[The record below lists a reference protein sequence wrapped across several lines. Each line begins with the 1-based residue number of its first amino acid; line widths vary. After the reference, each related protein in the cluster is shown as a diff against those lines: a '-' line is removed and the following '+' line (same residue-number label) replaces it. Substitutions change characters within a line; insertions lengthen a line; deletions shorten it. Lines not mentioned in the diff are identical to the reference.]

1 MMGLT
6 QPHDDVI
13 KWNIFRVTGPCAG
26 NSPVTGEF
34 SSQRPVMRG
43 FEIFFDLRLNTRLCQ
58 QLRLRWFETSSHS
71 LWRHCDVL
79 NYSSCFTES
88 QLWFDLDIYLFI
100 YLCIDLVFHYLFIS
114 AEAESGVLEKTLRYA
129 TGLRELPPL
138 GINPRP
144 SLAFRHPDYFESE
157 DASKEYPIANTCANV
172 LHLPIISRYDT
183 FKERVLAALTVVVF
197 TNEWL
202 SLPCHSYCCLYV
214 LPNCTVLIQP
224 WSCLKKKMCYI
235 FSPKYHV
242 CSAGGIFPRC
252 RT

>member
-1 MMGLT
+1 M
-6 QPHDDVI
+6 
-13 KWNIFRVTGPCAG
+13 
-26 NSPVTGEF
+26 
-34 SSQRPVMRG
+34 
-43 FEIFFDLRLNTRLCQ
+43 
-58 QLRLRWFETSSHS
+58 
-71 LWRHCDVL
+71 L

-100 YLCIDLVFHYLFIS
+100 YLLIDLVILHYLFIS

-144 SLAFRHPDYFESE
+144 SLAFRHRDYLDPE

-202 SLPCHSYCCLYV
+202 SLHCHSYCCLYV
-214 LPNCTVLIQP
+214 LPNWTVLIQA
-224 WSCLKKKMCYI
+224 WSCLKKKCVIYFLRSIMYAQLGVFSTVPNLAYHTYI
-235 FSPKYHV
+235 NRLNNFFKTETTTVYVFGAHLYITNGQIDSWL
-242 CSAGGIFPRC
+242 
-252 RT
+252 

>member
-1 MMGLT
+1 M
-6 QPHDDVI
+6 
-13 KWNIFRVTGPCAG
+13 
-26 NSPVTGEF
+26 
-34 SSQRPVMRG
+34 
-43 FEIFFDLRLNTRLCQ
+43 
-58 QLRLRWFETSSHS
+58 
-71 LWRHCDVL
+71 L

-88 QLWFDLDIYLFI
+88 QLWFDLDIYL
-100 YLCIDLVFHYLFIS
+100 LIDLVFLHYLFIS

-144 SLAFRHPDYFESE
+144 SLAFRHPDYLDPE

-214 LPNCTVLIQP
+214 LPNWTVLIQA
-224 WSCLKKKMCYI
+224 WSCLKKKCVIYFLRSIMYAQLGVFFHVPNLAYHTYI
-235 FSPKYHV
+235 NRLNNFFKTETTTVYV
-242 CSAGGIFPRC
+242 FGGHLYI
-252 RT
+252 TNVQMLLSKK